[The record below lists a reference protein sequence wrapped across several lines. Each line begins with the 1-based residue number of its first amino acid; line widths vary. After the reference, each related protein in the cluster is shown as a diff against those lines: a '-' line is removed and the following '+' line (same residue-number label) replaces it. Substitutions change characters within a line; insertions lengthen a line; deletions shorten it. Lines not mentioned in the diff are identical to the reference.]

1 MSIAFGIP
9 CMDGVVIGVDL
20 QYTKEP
26 FKTAGPKLFP
36 LYKYYDGKTY
46 SVLIAGVGNSISAK
60 KIVELFDES
69 LPDDFTFA
77 DFVAYAESILL
88 AFHERYIV
96 PLTAGDTRY
105 DSQLM
110 FGVRINRESRLY
122 VANGLMVA
130 QQKEPVCMGEGYYIG
145 DYLLEVF
152 LPKPSLTVEA
162 ASQFMA
168 YAIHAAKDYITSVGK
183 GTSIHVLREDGTH
196 TGVLL
201 PERKKIEEDF
211 GSLFKTFSDFLKCC
225 DTDMEPDEVV
235 TIYTDALRRAMD
247 AIRKSDIERQELR
260 RKRAQS
266 LVASK
271 KEKPL

>member
-1 MSIAFGIP
+1 
-9 CMDGVVIGVDL
+9 MDGVVIGVDL